1 MSSLAEKEEQPP
13 KADEEESNQ
22 PRNARAPMRRTG
34 DGSGGERRRRAG
46 AGTCTGFAAHTSGGF
61 GSFGGSS
68 SGGFGSSS
76 GGGFGGFSG
85 GGFGGF
91 GAAAEEKTGFAA
103 AASDGKSEEK
113 SGFGLWSRETGR
125 QEGRALS
132 PAGGFGEA
140 EAPAPAAPEKIDAS
154 NGEEG
159 DTELHKCRCKA
170 FVLEKPKEGSATW
183 KERGV
188 CVFKVLRD
196 KKGALRVVARRDLT
210 HTLVLNAAPS
220 AVDAH
225 GDKAVRFMAATAEKS
240 ADRSSSAS
248 RRRTTRALAG
258 RARAGEGHR
267 VTITAT
273 AELGRAAGRVG
284 LGQPALLRLYH
295 RTALLVL

>member
-1 MSSLAEKEEQPP
+1 MSSLAEKEEQPKP
-13 KADEEESNQ
+13 DEEEQ
-22 PRNARAPMRRTG
+22 PAKKRARTDAAAPVT
-34 DGSGGERRRRAG
+34 DPEASDDA
-46 AGTCTGFAAHTSGGF
+46 APAPAPASGFAAHTSGGF
-61 GSFGGSS
+61 SSFGGSS
-68 SGGFGSSS
+68 SGGFGSSSS

-91 GAAAEEKTGFAA
+91 GAAASEEKTGFAA
-103 AASDGKSEEK
+103 AASDSKTEEK
-113 SGFGLWSRETGR
+113 GGFGFGTSKPDDKK
-125 QEGRALS
+125 EGAFA
-132 PAGGFGEA
+132 AGGFGEA

-188 CVFKVLRD
+188 CVLKVLRD

-225 GDKAVRFMAATAEKS
+225 GDKAVRFMAATSEKS
-240 ADRSSSAS
+240 ADTFLVRVKTKDDRAS
-248 RRRTTRALAG
+248 LLAVF
-258 RARAGEGHR
+258 APEK
-267 VTITAT
+267 AT
-273 AELGRAAGRVG
+273 A
-284 LGQPALLRLYH
+284 
-295 RTALLVL
+295 

>member
-1 MSSLAEKEEQPP
+1 MSSLAEASTKEEQPQ
-13 KADEEESNQ
+13 KADEDEEQ
-22 PRNARAPMRRTG
+22 PAKKRARTDAAPVT
-34 DGSGGERRRRAG
+34 DPEASDDA
-46 AGTCTGFAAHTSGGF
+46 APAPAPASGFAAHTSGGF

-76 GGGFGGFSG
+76 GGGFGGSSGGGFGSFGGNG

-91 GAAAEEKTGFAA
+91 GAAAGEEKTGFAA
-103 AASDGKSEEK
+103 AASDSKTEEK
-113 SGFGLWSRETGR
+113 SGFGFGASKTDDKPAFE
-125 QEGRALS
+125 
-132 PAGGFGEA
+132 AGGFGEKT

-170 FVLEKPKEGSATW
+170 FVLEKPKEGNATW

-188 CVFKVLRD
+188 CVLKVLRD

-225 GDKAVRFMAATAEKS
+225 GDKAVRFMAATSEKK
-240 ADRSSSAS
+240 ADTFLVRVKTKDDRAS
-248 RRRTTRALAG
+248 LLA
-258 RARAGEGHR
+258 
-267 VTITAT
+267 
-273 AELGRAAGRVG
+273 
-284 LGQPALLRLYH
+284 
-295 RTALLVL
+295 VLAPEKA

>member
-13 KADEEESNQ
+13 KADEEDEQ
-22 PRNARAPMRRTG
+22 PAKKRARTDAAPVT
-34 DGSGGERRRRAG
+34 DPEASDDA
-46 AGTCTGFAAHTSGGF
+46 APAPAPTGFAAHTSGGF

-76 GGGFGGFSG
+76 GGFGGFSG

-91 GAAAEEKTGFAA
+91 GAAASEEKTGFAA

-113 SGFGLWSRETGR
+113 GGFGFGTSKPDDKT
-125 QEGRALS
+125 EGAFA
-132 PAGGFGEA
+132 AGGFGTTA
-140 EAPAPAAPEKIDAS
+140 EAPAPAAPEKVDAS

-170 FVLEKPKEGSATW
+170 FVLEKPKEGNATW

-188 CVFKVLRD
+188 CVLKVLRD

-225 GDKAVRFMAATAEKS
+225 GDKAVRFMAATSEKS
-240 ADRSSSAS
+240 ADTFLVRVKTKDDRAS
-248 RRRTTRALAG
+248 LLAVL
-258 RARAGEGHR
+258 APEK
-267 VTITAT
+267 AT
-273 AELGRAAGRVG
+273 A
-284 LGQPALLRLYH
+284 
-295 RTALLVL
+295 

>member
-13 KADEEESNQ
+13 KADEEDEQ
-22 PRNARAPMRRTG
+22 PAKKRARTDAAPVT
-34 DGSGGERRRRAG
+34 DPEASDDA
-46 AGTCTGFAAHTSGGF
+46 APAPAPAASGFAAHTSGGF

-68 SGGFGSSS
+68 SSGFGSSS

-91 GAAAEEKTGFAA
+91 GAAASEEKTGFAA
-103 AASDGKSEEK
+103 ASGEEK
-113 SGFGLWSRETGR
+113 TGFGGGFGAAKTDDKK
-125 QEGRALS
+125 EGAFA
-132 PAGGFGEA
+132 AGGFGEKT

-188 CVFKVLRD
+188 CVLKVLRD

-225 GDKAVRFMAATAEKS
+225 GDKAVRFMAATSEKS
-240 ADRSSSAS
+240 ADTFLVRVKTKDDRASLLAVLAPEKASA
-248 RRRTTRALAG
+248 
-258 RARAGEGHR
+258 
-267 VTITAT
+267 
-273 AELGRAAGRVG
+273 
-284 LGQPALLRLYH
+284 
-295 RTALLVL
+295 

>member
-1 MSSLAEKEEQPP
+1 MSSLAEASTKEEEPQKPDEDEEQPA
-13 KADEEESNQ
+13 KK
-22 PRNARAPMRRTG
+22 RARTDAAPVTDPEASDDAAPAPAPAR
-34 DGSGGERRRRAG
+34 
-46 AGTCTGFAAHTSGGF
+46 GFAAHTSGGF

-76 GGGFGGFSG
+76 GGGFGGSSGGGFGSFGGNG

-91 GAAAEEKTGFAA
+91 GAAAGEEKTGFAA
-103 AASDGKSEEK
+103 AASDSKTEEK
-113 SGFGLWSRETGR
+113 SGFGFGASKTDDKPAFE
-125 QEGRALS
+125 
-132 PAGGFGEA
+132 AGGFGEKT

-170 FVLEKPKEGSATW
+170 FVLEKPKEGNATW

-188 CVFKVLRD
+188 CVLKVLRD

-225 GDKAVRFMAATAEKS
+225 GDKAVRFMAATSEKK
-240 ADRSSSAS
+240 ADTFLVRVKTKDDRAS
-248 RRRTTRALAG
+248 LLA
-258 RARAGEGHR
+258 
-267 VTITAT
+267 
-273 AELGRAAGRVG
+273 
-284 LGQPALLRLYH
+284 
-295 RTALLVL
+295 VLAPEKA

>member
-1 MSSLAEKEEQPP
+1 MSSLAEKEEQPSKP
-13 KADEEESNQ
+13 DDEEEQ
-22 PRNARAPMRRTG
+22 PAKKRARTDAAPVT
-34 DGSGGERRRRAG
+34 DPEASDDA
-46 AGTCTGFAAHTSGGF
+46 APAPAPASGFAAHTSGGF

-85 GGFGGF
+85 GGF
-91 GAAAEEKTGFAA
+91 AA
-103 AASDGKSEEK
+103 AASDGKTEEK
-113 SGFGLWSRETGR
+113 GGFGFGASKADDKPAFE
-125 QEGRALS
+125 
-132 PAGGFGEA
+132 AGGFGSTA

-170 FVLEKPKEGSATW
+170 FVLEKPKEGNATW

-188 CVFKVLRD
+188 CVLKVLRD

-225 GDKAVRFMAATAEKS
+225 GDKAVRFMAATSEKS
-240 ADRSSSAS
+240 ADTFLVRVKTKDDRASLLAVLAPEKASA
-248 RRRTTRALAG
+248 
-258 RARAGEGHR
+258 
-267 VTITAT
+267 
-273 AELGRAAGRVG
+273 
-284 LGQPALLRLYH
+284 
-295 RTALLVL
+295 

>member
-1 MSSLAEKEEQPP
+1 MSSLAEASTKEEEPQKPDEDEEQPA
-13 KADEEESNQ
+13 KK
-22 PRNARAPMRRTG
+22 RARTDAAPVT
-34 DGSGGERRRRAG
+34 DPEASDDA
-46 AGTCTGFAAHTSGGF
+46 APAPAPASGFAAHTSGGF

-76 GGGFGGFSG
+76 GGGFGGSSGGGFGSFGGNG

-91 GAAAEEKTGFAA
+91 GAAAGEEKTGFAA
-103 AASDGKSEEK
+103 AASDSKTEEK
-113 SGFGLWSRETGR
+113 SGFGFGASKTDDKPAFE
-125 QEGRALS
+125 
-132 PAGGFGEA
+132 AGGFGEKT

-170 FVLEKPKEGSATW
+170 FVLEKPKEGNATW

-188 CVFKVLRD
+188 CVLKVLRD

-225 GDKAVRFMAATAEKS
+225 GDKAVRFMAATSEKK
-240 ADRSSSAS
+240 ADTFLVRVKTKDDRAS
-248 RRRTTRALAG
+248 LLAVL
-258 RARAGEGHR
+258 APEK
-267 VTITAT
+267 AT
-273 AELGRAAGRVG
+273 A
-284 LGQPALLRLYH
+284 
-295 RTALLVL
+295 

>member
-1 MSSLAEKEEQPP
+1 MSSLAEASTKEEQPQKP
-13 KADEEESNQ
+13 DEEEEQ
-22 PRNARAPMRRTG
+22 PAKKRARTDAAPVT
-34 DGSGGERRRRAG
+34 DPEASDDA
-46 AGTCTGFAAHTSGGF
+46 APAPAPASGFAAHTSGGF

-76 GGGFGGFSG
+76 GGGFGGSSGGGFGSFGGNG

-91 GAAAEEKTGFAA
+91 GAAAGEEKTGFAA
-103 AASDGKSEEK
+103 AASDSKTEEK
-113 SGFGLWSRETGR
+113 SGFGFGASKTDDKPAFE
-125 QEGRALS
+125 
-132 PAGGFGEA
+132 AGGFGEKT

-170 FVLEKPKEGSATW
+170 FVLEKPKEGNATW

-188 CVFKVLRD
+188 CVLKVLRD

-225 GDKAVRFMAATAEKS
+225 GDKAVRFMAATSEKK
-240 ADRSSSAS
+240 ADTFLVRVKTKDDRAS
-248 RRRTTRALAG
+248 LLAVL
-258 RARAGEGHR
+258 APEK
-267 VTITAT
+267 AT
-273 AELGRAAGRVG
+273 A
-284 LGQPALLRLYH
+284 
-295 RTALLVL
+295 

>member
-1 MSSLAEKEEQPP
+1 MSSLAEKEEQPQKP
-13 KADEEESNQ
+13 DEDEEQ
-22 PRNARAPMRRTG
+22 PAKKRARTDAAPVT
-34 DGSGGERRRRAG
+34 DPEASDDA
-46 AGTCTGFAAHTSGGF
+46 APAPAPASGFAAHTSGGF

-76 GGGFGGFSG
+76 GGGFGGSSGGGFGSFGGNG

-91 GAAAEEKTGFAA
+91 GAAAGEEKTGFAA
-103 AASDGKSEEK
+103 AASDSKTEEK
-113 SGFGLWSRETGR
+113 SGFGFGASKTDDKPAFE
-125 QEGRALS
+125 
-132 PAGGFGEA
+132 AGGFGEKT

-170 FVLEKPKEGSATW
+170 FVLEKPKEGNATW

-188 CVFKVLRD
+188 CVLKVLRD

-225 GDKAVRFMAATAEKS
+225 GDKAVRFMAATSEKK
-240 ADRSSSAS
+240 ADTFLVRVKTKDDRAS
-248 RRRTTRALAG
+248 LLAVL
-258 RARAGEGHR
+258 APEK
-267 VTITAT
+267 AT
-273 AELGRAAGRVG
+273 A
-284 LGQPALLRLYH
+284 
-295 RTALLVL
+295 

>member
-1 MSSLAEKEEQPP
+1 MSSLAEASTKEEQPQKP
-13 KADEEESNQ
+13 DEDEEQ
-22 PRNARAPMRRTG
+22 PAKKRARTDAAPVT
-34 DGSGGERRRRAG
+34 DPEASDDA
-46 AGTCTGFAAHTSGGF
+46 APAPAPASGFAAHTSGGF

-76 GGGFGGFSG
+76 GGGFGGSSGGGFGSFGGNG

-91 GAAAEEKTGFAA
+91 GAAAGEEKTGFAA
-103 AASDGKSEEK
+103 AASDSKTEEK
-113 SGFGLWSRETGR
+113 SGFGFGASKTDDKPAFE
-125 QEGRALS
+125 
-132 PAGGFGEA
+132 AGGFGEKT

-170 FVLEKPKEGSATW
+170 FVLEKPKEGNATW

-188 CVFKVLRD
+188 CVLKVLRD

-225 GDKAVRFMAATAEKS
+225 GDKAVRFMAATSEKKADTFLVRVKTKDDRASLLAVLAPEKAS
-240 ADRSSSAS
+240 A
-248 RRRTTRALAG
+248 
-258 RARAGEGHR
+258 
-267 VTITAT
+267 
-273 AELGRAAGRVG
+273 
-284 LGQPALLRLYH
+284 
-295 RTALLVL
+295 

>member
-1 MSSLAEKEEQPP
+1 MSSLAEKEEQPKP
-13 KADEEESNQ
+13 DEEEQ
-22 PRNARAPMRRTG
+22 PAKKRARTDAAAPVT
-34 DGSGGERRRRAG
+34 DPEASDDA
-46 AGTCTGFAAHTSGGF
+46 APAPAPASGFAAHTSGGF

-76 GGGFGGFSG
+76 GGGFGGSSGGGFGSFGGNG

-91 GAAAEEKTGFAA
+91 GAAAGEEKTGFAA
-103 AASDGKSEEK
+103 AASDSKTEEK
-113 SGFGLWSRETGR
+113 SGFGFGAAKADDKPAFE
-125 QEGRALS
+125 
-132 PAGGFGEA
+132 AGGFGSTA

-170 FVLEKPKEGSATW
+170 FVLEKPKEGNATW

-188 CVFKVLRD
+188 CVLKVLRD

-225 GDKAVRFMAATAEKS
+225 GDKAVRFMAATSEKS
-240 ADRSSSAS
+240 ADTFLVRVKTKDDRAS
-248 RRRTTRALAG
+248 LLAVL
-258 RARAGEGHR
+258 APEK
-267 VTITAT
+267 AT
-273 AELGRAAGRVG
+273 A
-284 LGQPALLRLYH
+284 
-295 RTALLVL
+295 

>member
-1 MSSLAEKEEQPP
+1 MSSLAEKEEQPQKP
-13 KADEEESNQ
+13 DEDEEQ
-22 PRNARAPMRRTG
+22 PAKKRARTDAAAPVT
-34 DGSGGERRRRAG
+34 DPEASDDA
-46 AGTCTGFAAHTSGGF
+46 APAPAPASGFAAHTSGGF

-76 GGGFGGFSG
+76 GGGFGGSSGGGFGSFGGNG

-91 GAAAEEKTGFAA
+91 GAAAGEEKTGFAA
-103 AASDGKSEEK
+103 AASDSKTEEK
-113 SGFGLWSRETGR
+113 SGFGFGASKTDDKPAFE
-125 QEGRALS
+125 
-132 PAGGFGEA
+132 AGGFGEKT

-170 FVLEKPKEGSATW
+170 FVLEKPKEGNATW

-188 CVFKVLRD
+188 CVLKVLRD

-225 GDKAVRFMAATAEKS
+225 GDKAVRFMAATSEKS
-240 ADRSSSAS
+240 ADTFLVRVKTKDDRAS
-248 RRRTTRALAG
+248 LLAVL
-258 RARAGEGHR
+258 APEK
-267 VTITAT
+267 AT
-273 AELGRAAGRVG
+273 A
-284 LGQPALLRLYH
+284 
-295 RTALLVL
+295 

>member
-1 MSSLAEKEEQPP
+1 MSSLAEASTKEEEPQKPDEDEEQPA
-13 KADEEESNQ
+13 KK
-22 PRNARAPMRRTG
+22 RARTDAAPVT
-34 DGSGGERRRRAG
+34 DPEASDDA
-46 AGTCTGFAAHTSGGF
+46 APAPAPASGFAAHTSGGF

-76 GGGFGGFSG
+76 GGGFGGSSGGGFGSFGGNG

-91 GAAAEEKTGFAA
+91 GAAAGEEKTGFAA
-103 AASDGKSEEK
+103 AASDSKTEEK
-113 SGFGLWSRETGR
+113 SGFGFGASKTDDKPAFE
-125 QEGRALS
+125 
-132 PAGGFGEA
+132 AGGFGEKT

-170 FVLEKPKEGSATW
+170 FVLEKPKEGNATW

-188 CVFKVLRD
+188 CVLKVLRD

-225 GDKAVRFMAATAEKS
+225 GDKAVRFMAATSEKS
-240 ADRSSSAS
+240 ADTFLVRVKTKDDRAS
-248 RRRTTRALAG
+248 LLA
-258 RARAGEGHR
+258 
-267 VTITAT
+267 
-273 AELGRAAGRVG
+273 
-284 LGQPALLRLYH
+284 
-295 RTALLVL
+295 VLAPEKA

>member
-1 MSSLAEKEEQPP
+1 MSSLAEASTKEEQPQKP
-13 KADEEESNQ
+13 DEDEEQ
-22 PRNARAPMRRTG
+22 PAKKRARTDAAPVT
-34 DGSGGERRRRAG
+34 DPEASDDA
-46 AGTCTGFAAHTSGGF
+46 APAPAPASGFAAHTSGGF

-76 GGGFGGFSG
+76 GGGFGGSSGGGFGSFGGNG

-91 GAAAEEKTGFAA
+91 GAAAGEEKTGFAA
-103 AASDGKSEEK
+103 AASDSKTEEK
-113 SGFGLWSRETGR
+113 SGFGFGASKTDDKPAFE
-125 QEGRALS
+125 
-132 PAGGFGEA
+132 AGGFGEKT

-170 FVLEKPKEGSATW
+170 FVLEKPKEGNATW

-188 CVFKVLRD
+188 CVLKVLRD

-225 GDKAVRFMAATAEKS
+225 GDKAVRFMAATSEKK
-240 ADRSSSAS
+240 ADTFLVRVKTKDDRAS
-248 RRRTTRALAG
+248 LLA
-258 RARAGEGHR
+258 
-267 VTITAT
+267 
-273 AELGRAAGRVG
+273 
-284 LGQPALLRLYH
+284 
-295 RTALLVL
+295 VLAPEKA

>member
-1 MSSLAEKEEQPP
+1 MSSLAEASTKEEKPPKPTDDDEEQPA
-13 KADEEESNQ
+13 KK
-22 PRNARAPMRRTG
+22 RARTDAAPVT
-34 DGSGGERRRRAG
+34 DPEASDDA
-46 AGTCTGFAAHTSGGF
+46 APAPAPASGFAAHTSGGF

-68 SGGFGSSS
+68 SSGFGSSS

-91 GAAAEEKTGFAA
+91 GAAASEEKTGFAA
-103 AASDGKSEEK
+103 AASDSKTGEEK
-113 SGFGLWSRETGR
+113 SGFGGF
-125 QEGRALS
+125 GAAKADDK
-132 PAGGFGEA
+132 PAFEVGGFGSTA

-188 CVFKVLRD
+188 CVLKVLRD

-225 GDKAVRFMAATAEKS
+225 GDKAVRFMAATSEKS
-240 ADRSSSAS
+240 ADTFLVRVKTKDDRASLLAVLAPEKASA
-248 RRRTTRALAG
+248 
-258 RARAGEGHR
+258 
-267 VTITAT
+267 
-273 AELGRAAGRVG
+273 
-284 LGQPALLRLYH
+284 
-295 RTALLVL
+295 

>member
-1 MSSLAEKEEQPP
+1 MSSLAEASTKEEQPQKP
-13 KADEEESNQ
+13 DEEEEQ
-22 PRNARAPMRRTG
+22 PAKKRARTDAAPVT
-34 DGSGGERRRRAG
+34 DPEASDDA
-46 AGTCTGFAAHTSGGF
+46 APAPAPTGFAAHTSGGF

-76 GGGFGGFSG
+76 GGGFGGSSGGGFGSFGGNG

-91 GAAAEEKTGFAA
+91 GAAAGEEKTGFAA
-103 AASDGKSEEK
+103 AASDSKTEEK
-113 SGFGLWSRETGR
+113 SGFGFGASKTDDKPAFE
-125 QEGRALS
+125 
-132 PAGGFGEA
+132 AGGFGEKT

-170 FVLEKPKEGSATW
+170 FVLEKPKEGNATW

-188 CVFKVLRD
+188 CVLKVLRD

-225 GDKAVRFMAATAEKS
+225 GDKAVRFMAATSEKS
-240 ADRSSSAS
+240 ADTFLVRVKTKDDRAS
-248 RRRTTRALAG
+248 LLAVL
-258 RARAGEGHR
+258 APEK
-267 VTITAT
+267 AT
-273 AELGRAAGRVG
+273 A
-284 LGQPALLRLYH
+284 
-295 RTALLVL
+295 

>member
-1 MSSLAEKEEQPP
+1 MSSLAEASTKEEEPKKPDEDDQPA
-13 KADEEESNQ
+13 KK
-22 PRNARAPMRRTG
+22 RARTDAAPVT
-34 DGSGGERRRRAG
+34 DPEASDDA
-46 AGTCTGFAAHTSGGF
+46 APAPAPASGFAAHTSGGF

-68 SGGFGSSS
+68 SSGFGSSS

-91 GAAAEEKTGFAA
+91 GAAASEEKTGFAA

-113 SGFGLWSRETGR
+113 SGFGFGAAKADDKPAFE
-125 QEGRALS
+125 
-132 PAGGFGEA
+132 AGGFGEKT
-140 EAPAPAAPEKIDAS
+140 ETPAPAAPEKIDAS

-170 FVLEKPKEGSATW
+170 FVLEKPKEGNATW

-188 CVFKVLRD
+188 CVLKVLRD

-225 GDKAVRFMAATAEKS
+225 GDKAVRFMAATSEKS
-240 ADRSSSAS
+240 ADTFLVRVKTKDDRASLLAVLAPEKASA
-248 RRRTTRALAG
+248 
-258 RARAGEGHR
+258 
-267 VTITAT
+267 
-273 AELGRAAGRVG
+273 
-284 LGQPALLRLYH
+284 
-295 RTALLVL
+295 

>member
-1 MSSLAEKEEQPP
+1 MSSLAEASTKEEEPKKPDEDEEQPA
-13 KADEEESNQ
+13 KK
-22 PRNARAPMRRTG
+22 RARTDAAPVT
-34 DGSGGERRRRAG
+34 DPEASDDA
-46 AGTCTGFAAHTSGGF
+46 APAPAPASGFAAHTSGGF

-76 GGGFGGFSG
+76 GGGFGGSSGGGFGSFGGNG

-91 GAAAEEKTGFAA
+91 GAAAGEEKTGFAA
-103 AASDGKSEEK
+103 AASDSKTEEK
-113 SGFGLWSRETGR
+113 SGFGFGASKTDDKPAFE
-125 QEGRALS
+125 
-132 PAGGFGEA
+132 AGGFGEKT

-170 FVLEKPKEGSATW
+170 FVLEKPKEGNATW

-188 CVFKVLRD
+188 CVLKVLRD

-225 GDKAVRFMAATAEKS
+225 GDKAVRFMAATSEKS
-240 ADRSSSAS
+240 ADTFLVRVKTKDDRASLLAVLAPEKASSS
-248 RRRTTRALAG
+248 
-258 RARAGEGHR
+258 
-267 VTITAT
+267 
-273 AELGRAAGRVG
+273 
-284 LGQPALLRLYH
+284 
-295 RTALLVL
+295 

>member
-1 MSSLAEKEEQPP
+1 MSSLAEASTKEEEPKRPDEEEEQPA
-13 KADEEESNQ
+13 KK
-22 PRNARAPMRRTG
+22 RARTDAAPVT
-34 DGSGGERRRRAG
+34 DPEASDDA
-46 AGTCTGFAAHTSGGF
+46 APAPAPASGFAAHTSGGF

-76 GGGFGGFSG
+76 GGFGGFSGG

-91 GAAAEEKTGFAA
+91 GAAAGEEKTGFAA
-103 AASDGKSEEK
+103 AASDSKTEEK
-113 SGFGLWSRETGR
+113 GGFGFGAAKADDKPAFE
-125 QEGRALS
+125 
-132 PAGGFGEA
+132 AGGFGEKT

-170 FVLEKPKEGSATW
+170 FVLEKPKEGNATW

-188 CVFKVLRD
+188 CVLKVLRD

-225 GDKAVRFMAATAEKS
+225 GDKAVRFMAATSEKKADTFLVRVKTKDDRASLLAVLAPEKAS
-240 ADRSSSAS
+240 A
-248 RRRTTRALAG
+248 
-258 RARAGEGHR
+258 
-267 VTITAT
+267 
-273 AELGRAAGRVG
+273 
-284 LGQPALLRLYH
+284 
-295 RTALLVL
+295 

>member
-1 MSSLAEKEEQPP
+1 MSSLAEASTKEEQPQKP
-13 KADEEESNQ
+13 DEEEEQ
-22 PRNARAPMRRTG
+22 PAKKRARTDAAPVT
-34 DGSGGERRRRAG
+34 DPEASDDA
-46 AGTCTGFAAHTSGGF
+46 APAPAPASGFAAHTSGGF

-76 GGGFGGFSG
+76 GGGFGGSSGGGFGSFGRNG

-91 GAAAEEKTGFAA
+91 GAAAGEEKTGFAA
-103 AASDGKSEEK
+103 AASDSKTEEK
-113 SGFGLWSRETGR
+113 SGFGFGASKTDDKPAFE
-125 QEGRALS
+125 
-132 PAGGFGEA
+132 AGGFGEKT

-170 FVLEKPKEGSATW
+170 FVLEKQKEGNATW

-188 CVFKVLRD
+188 CVLKVLRD

-225 GDKAVRFMAATAEKS
+225 GDKAVRFMAATSEKS
-240 ADRSSSAS
+240 ADTFLVRVKTKDDRAS
-248 RRRTTRALAG
+248 LLA
-258 RARAGEGHR
+258 
-267 VTITAT
+267 
-273 AELGRAAGRVG
+273 
-284 LGQPALLRLYH
+284 
-295 RTALLVL
+295 VLAPEKA

>member
-1 MSSLAEKEEQPP
+1 MSSLAEKEEQPSKP
-13 KADEEESNQ
+13 DEDEEQ
-22 PRNARAPMRRTG
+22 PAKKRARTDAAPVT
-34 DGSGGERRRRAG
+34 DPEASDDA
-46 AGTCTGFAAHTSGGF
+46 APAPAPTGFAAHTSGGF

-76 GGGFGGFSG
+76 GGGFGGSSGGGFGSFGGNG

-91 GAAAEEKTGFAA
+91 GAAAGEEKTGFAA
-103 AASDGKSEEK
+103 AASDSKTGEEK
-113 SGFGLWSRETGR
+113 SGFGGFGAAKADDKPAFE
-125 QEGRALS
+125 
-132 PAGGFGEA
+132 AGGFGATE

-170 FVLEKPKEGSATW
+170 FVLEKPKEGNATW

-188 CVFKVLRD
+188 CVLKVLRD

-225 GDKAVRFMAATAEKS
+225 GDKAVRFMAATSEKS
-240 ADRSSSAS
+240 ADTFLVRVKTKDDRASLLAVLAPEKASA
-248 RRRTTRALAG
+248 
-258 RARAGEGHR
+258 
-267 VTITAT
+267 
-273 AELGRAAGRVG
+273 
-284 LGQPALLRLYH
+284 
-295 RTALLVL
+295 

>member
-1 MSSLAEKEEQPP
+1 MSSLAEASTKEEEPQKPDEDEEQPA
-13 KADEEESNQ
+13 KK
-22 PRNARAPMRRTG
+22 RARTDAAPVT
-34 DGSGGERRRRAG
+34 DPEASDDA
-46 AGTCTGFAAHTSGGF
+46 APAPAPASGFAAHTSGGF

-76 GGGFGGFSG
+76 GGGFGGSSGGGFGSFGGNG

-91 GAAAEEKTGFAA
+91 GAAAGEEKTGFAA
-103 AASDGKSEEK
+103 AASDSKTEEK
-113 SGFGLWSRETGR
+113 SGFGFGASKTDDKPAFE
-125 QEGRALS
+125 
-132 PAGGFGEA
+132 AGGFGEKT

-170 FVLEKPKEGSATW
+170 FVLEKPKEGNATW

-188 CVFKVLRD
+188 CVLKVLRD

-225 GDKAVRFMAATAEKS
+225 GDKAVRFMAATSEKKADTFLVRVKTKDDRASLLAVLAPEKAS
-240 ADRSSSAS
+240 A
-248 RRRTTRALAG
+248 
-258 RARAGEGHR
+258 
-267 VTITAT
+267 
-273 AELGRAAGRVG
+273 
-284 LGQPALLRLYH
+284 
-295 RTALLVL
+295 

>member
-1 MSSLAEKEEQPP
+1 MSSLAEASTKEEQPQKP
-13 KADEEESNQ
+13 DEEGEQ
-22 PRNARAPMRRTG
+22 PAKKRARTDAAPVT
-34 DGSGGERRRRAG
+34 DPEASDDA
-46 AGTCTGFAAHTSGGF
+46 APAPAPASGFAAHTSGGF

-76 GGGFGGFSG
+76 GGGFGGSSGGGFGSFGGNG

-91 GAAAEEKTGFAA
+91 GAAAGEEKTGFAA
-103 AASDGKSEEK
+103 AASDSKTEEK
-113 SGFGLWSRETGR
+113 SGFGFGASKTDDKPAFE
-125 QEGRALS
+125 
-132 PAGGFGEA
+132 AGGFGEKT

-170 FVLEKPKEGSATW
+170 FVLEKPKEGNATW

-188 CVFKVLRD
+188 CVLKVLRD

-225 GDKAVRFMAATAEKS
+225 GDKAVRFMAATSEKK
-240 ADRSSSAS
+240 ADTFLVRVKTKDDRAS
-248 RRRTTRALAG
+248 LLAVL
-258 RARAGEGHR
+258 APEK
-267 VTITAT
+267 AT
-273 AELGRAAGRVG
+273 A
-284 LGQPALLRLYH
+284 
-295 RTALLVL
+295 

>member
-1 MSSLAEKEEQPP
+1 MSSLAEASTKEAEPQKPDEEEEQPA
-13 KADEEESNQ
+13 KK
-22 PRNARAPMRRTG
+22 RARTDAAPVT
-34 DGSGGERRRRAG
+34 DPEASDDA
-46 AGTCTGFAAHTSGGF
+46 APAPAPASGFAAHTSGGF

-76 GGGFGGFSG
+76 GGGFGGSSGGGFGSFGGNG

-91 GAAAEEKTGFAA
+91 GAAAGEEKTGFAA
-103 AASDGKSEEK
+103 AASDSKTEEK
-113 SGFGLWSRETGR
+113 SGFGFGASKTDDKPAFE
-125 QEGRALS
+125 
-132 PAGGFGEA
+132 AGGFGEKT

-170 FVLEKPKEGSATW
+170 FVLEKPKEGNATW

-188 CVFKVLRD
+188 CVLKVLRD

-225 GDKAVRFMAATAEKS
+225 GDKAVRFMAATSEKS
-240 ADRSSSAS
+240 ADTFLVRVKTKDDRAS
-248 RRRTTRALAG
+248 LLAVL
-258 RARAGEGHR
+258 APEK
-267 VTITAT
+267 AT
-273 AELGRAAGRVG
+273 A
-284 LGQPALLRLYH
+284 
-295 RTALLVL
+295 